1 MTQMVKPNNLEAL
14 SAILSNIKK
23 GMINVIKNDTRGEPV
38 QKNTN
43 KQTHEI
49 RKTMKEE
56 IDKRK
61 YKKTS
66 S

>member
-1 MTQMVKPNNLEAL
+1 MTQEVNQFK
-14 SAILSNIKK
+14 
-23 GMINVIKNDTRGEPV
+23 
-38 QKNTN
+38 KNTN

-61 YKKTS
+61 YKKHQFEI
-66 S
+66 